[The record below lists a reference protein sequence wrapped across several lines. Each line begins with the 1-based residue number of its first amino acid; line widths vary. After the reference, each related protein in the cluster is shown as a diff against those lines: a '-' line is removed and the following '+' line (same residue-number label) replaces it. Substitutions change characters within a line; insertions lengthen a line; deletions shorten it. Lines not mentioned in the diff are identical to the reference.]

1 MLKAREIRLL
11 SQHSNPKRNT
21 AGQQSSASNRRI
33 IAKFYQ
39 YEEVNTM
46 PTTDINIYA
55 LCRRRTGMTQEAWA
69 EALDISVESVKR
81 YELGVRVP
89 PNYLV
94 KEMVDISG
102 DEALAYRH
110 LANTSQIL
118 EILPSIESINLQAAT
133 IRLMNRMARF
143 ANQCR
148 DRRLMEIADDGIIS
162 EDERPLYKEILDELT
177 GIITAFYQ
185 LRYFDDKEV
194 K

>member
-1 MLKAREIRLL
+1 
-11 SQHSNPKRNT
+11 
-21 AGQQSSASNRRI
+21 
-33 IAKFYQ
+33 
-39 YEEVNTM
+39 M

-81 YELGVRVP
+81 YESGVRVP

-110 LANTSQIL
+110 LANTSQVL
-118 EILPSIESINLQAAT
+118 EVLPSIESVNLQAAT

-148 DRRLMEIADDGIIS
+148 DRQLMEIADDGIIS
-162 EDERPLYKEILDELT
+162 ADEQPLYAEILNELK
-177 GIITAFYQ
+177 GIIAAYYQ
-185 LRYFDDKEV
+185 LRYFEDDREEGR
-194 K
+194 